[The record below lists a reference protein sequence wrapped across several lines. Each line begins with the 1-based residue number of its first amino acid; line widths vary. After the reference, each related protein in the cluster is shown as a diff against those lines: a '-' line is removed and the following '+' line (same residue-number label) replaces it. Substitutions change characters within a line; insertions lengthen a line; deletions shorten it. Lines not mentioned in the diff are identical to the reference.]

1 MKNITIIIIAS
12 LILLNS
18 CSDQEKKN
26 EVTIEW
32 LYSDEG
38 KSIGSLYKT
47 EWLDNNLLYLM
58 DMRKPKED
66 RTILKINP
74 LESQTIKPLI
84 NKNKVI
90 ESLMS
95 LINNHDT
102 IIHLDW
108 PKSFSSDDK
117 ELPVS
122 LSQKKYSGCLVLISF
137 HVFPEYLPKVNLLLS
152 SLLNFLNK

>member
-1 MKNITIIIIAS
+1 MRTYLKGTQMKNITIIIIAS

-47 EWLDNNLLYLM
+47 EWMDNNLLYLM

-95 LINNHDT
+95 LINNNE
-102 IIHLDW
+102 I
-108 PKSFSSDDK
+108 
-117 ELPVS
+117 
-122 LSQKKYSGCLVLISF
+122 Y
-137 HVFPEYLPKVNLLLS
+137 
-152 SLLNFLNK
+152 